1 MKIKRIMPDTANAI
15 LDNKKP
21 IGLFYSRITKNS
33 YIAID
38 NSKGEAKAA
47 EFKMTSDCKNW
58 LEGRITNDK

>member
-47 EFKMTSDCKNW
+47 EFKMSGDCKYW
-58 LEGRITNDK
+58 LESAIAD